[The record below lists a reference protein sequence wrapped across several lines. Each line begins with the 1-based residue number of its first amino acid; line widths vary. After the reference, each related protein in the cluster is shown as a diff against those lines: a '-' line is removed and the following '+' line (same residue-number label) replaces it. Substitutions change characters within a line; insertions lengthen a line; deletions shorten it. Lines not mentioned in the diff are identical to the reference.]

1 MFKHRFIALAF
12 SLGLALWSGCG
23 KKPGTEGAAP
33 GMKPKV
39 IAMIPK
45 GATHIFWKTVE
56 RGAVRAAQELNVDLR
71 WKGPLKEN
79 DRVMQIQVV
88 QQFVADKVDGILLA
102 PLDSRA
108 LLGPVRE
115 ARAAGIPVAIF
126 DSDLEGEAGKDFQSF
141 IATDNTQGG
150 RLAGAELARLL
161 GGKGSVVLLRY
172 MAGSASTAKREA
184 GFEEALAKAAGIQ
197 LTVKNRY
204 AGATAGEAQIAALNL
219 MDKVKEAQGVFCSN
233 ESATNGM
240 LQALR
245 KQGLAGKIK
254 FVGFDASPPLIEALR
269 KGEIDALVV
278 QNPDRMGYLAVKTMM
293 ELLSGGKPALKV
305 DTGVTLIT
313 PANLDTPAIQALLK

>member
-1 MFKHRFIALAF
+1 MSVIKTRVLAI
-12 SLGLALWSGCG
+12 SLGFALLAGCG
-23 KKPGTEGAAP
+23 PKQSSDLPKAGAA
-33 GMKPKV
+33 KV

-45 GATHIFWKTVE
+45 GTTHIFWKTVQ
-56 RGAVRAAQELNVDLR
+56 RGAERAAKELNVDLR

-79 DRVMQIQVV
+79 DRVQQIQVV
-88 QQFVADKVDGILLA
+88 QQFTADKVDGILLA

-115 ARAAGIPVAIF
+115 ARAKNIPVAIF

-150 RLAGAELARLL
+150 RLAGAKLAELM
-161 GGKGSVVLLRY
+161 GGKGDAVLLRY
-172 MAGSASTAKREA
+172 MAGSASTTNREN
-184 GFEEALAKAAGIQ
+184 GFEEALAKASGIK
-197 LTVKNRY
+197 LVVKNRC
-204 AGATAGEAQIAALNL
+204 AGPTAGEAQTESLNL
-219 MDKVKEAQGVFCSN
+219 MDKVKAAQGVFCSN

-254 FVGFDASPPLIEALR
+254 FVGFDASPPLIEAMR

-278 QNPDRMGYLAVKTMM
+278 QDPDKMGYLAVKTMVAI
-293 ELLSGGKPALKV
+293 LGGGKPALKV

-313 PANLDTPAIQALLK
+313 PANLETPAIQALLK